1 MKKFTKVL
9 AVFCAMA
16 MTVSLFSAAVFAA
29 GEDNQDDQN
38 ISGEEQQEQE
48 EQQDAEEEAQFQS
61 KAIELPFAPANEIAD
76 NSQEQDPEPSRN
88 STSVILNQD
97 YIDNN
102 DGKMPVDE
110 GSYVLDE
117 NINVS
122 DTAWIK
128 TSDVNVTIDL
138 AGYTITYSGS
148 GSMYIVGEVDGTN
161 IKASNIVLTINDS
174 EGDGLITVSSD
185 YTGGGSV
192 DHWINSTS
200 AGTTSGRGGCILI
213 QHNSK
218 VVLNGGTIRGF
229 RAQDEG
235 GAIHA
240 NGAVF
245 EMFGGTITGCYAGK
259 GGGAISGNS
268 SGDGT
273 HNGSIF
279 IYDGKIFG
287 NKAENL
293 GGGIRINRASLYLY
307 GGSITNNTVVNGSGD
322 NGGGGVQVLK
332 GPHPQRLE
340 IKGNVEIYDNHCT
353 ASPKRANLFFNQDT
367 TFTLVGDLDPS
378 AKIAFGEKKES
389 TTAKFF
395 NVGSGNYTY
404 SLDSFVCDNSGYYP
418 VESNGYIMIAASTE
432 PSIAGYS
439 LVVGGEIK
447 LRVHVDA
454 GTFANNNTFVS
465 CDYEYTKPGGD
476 VSTNIVLGFDENA
489 GQDGAG
495 NYLFDIPVESACM
508 TAPLEITVN
517 YGASGEVSD
526 NTTVTIEQYAKH
538 IINNSSVQKEKD
550 VAEALLI
557 YGGYAQ
563 IQFGINV
570 DALPEINNIDFEN
583 DAANYGLTAAAYT
596 LTDPDK
602 AFAGAKLSL
611 LSQTEIKL
619 YFKKS
624 VLGNTAPEMT
634 VSYSSDPVTATT
646 SGSYYIYVIKGP
658 TGNGFSAA
666 DYDQSFTY
674 SVGSASGSFSVETY
688 LKLAKNSSTN
698 QAMVNLAEA
707 YYNFAEK
714 CQAL

>member
-1 MKKFTKVL
+1 
-9 AVFCAMA
+9 MA

-61 KAIELPFAPANEIAD
+61 KAIELPFAPTNEIAD

-88 STSVILNQD
+88 SGSVILNQD

-192 DHWINSTS
+192 DHWINSTY

-389 TTAKFF
+389 TTVNFF
-395 NVGSGNYTY
+395 KINGYNY
-404 SLDSFVCDNSGYYP
+404 SEDNFICDNSGYYP
-418 VESNGYIMIAASTE
+418 YYNTDNDSIMIKKSTK
-432 PSIAGYS
+432 PVIKGYQ
-439 LVVGGEIK
+439 LAVGGEIV
-447 LRVHVDA
+447 LNA
-454 GTFANNNTFVS
+454 FAELGTFANSNTSVS
-465 CDYEYTKPGGD
+465 YSYSYVKSGTAKNVEGSIPFGD
-476 VSTNIVLGFDENA
+476 LVLDSNTGYYKA
-489 GQDGAG
+489 S
-495 NYLFDIPVESACM
+495 IPVESACM
-508 TAPLEITVN
+508 TSDITVVVK
-517 YGASGEVSD
+517 YGTSGEATYQ
-526 NTTVTIEQYAKH
+526 TTTIEEYANNV
-538 IINNSSVQKEKD
+538 INGNYPQNAKD

-563 IQFGINV
+563 VKFDINTDKLPSVSGV
-570 DALPEINNIDFEN
+570 DF
-583 DAANYGLTAAAYT
+583 ANGTASYGLPALQYQPGPALTGAFGGAT
-596 LTDPDK
+596 L
-602 AFAGAKLSL
+602 SM
-611 LSQTEIKL
+611 LSQTNVNL
-619 YFKKS
+619 FFYKS
-624 VLGNTAPEMT
+624 AFSGAAPAMT
-634 VSYSSDPVTATT
+634 VTYSGGASETVTAKSSGNYYVYTLKGSSGKGIPAT
-646 SGSYYIYVIKGP
+646 KYSASFSYEVGELSGSYSVI
-658 TGNGFSAA
+658 
-666 DYDQSFTY
+666 
-674 SVGSASGSFSVETY
+674 TY
-688 LKLAKNSSTN
+688 LVSVKYNSSDD
-698 QAMVNLAEA
+698 AMKNLAEA
-707 YYNFAEK
+707 YYSFAVK
-714 CQAL
+714 CADYNGGNGN